1 MKLEDYGAMS
11 KMDDAI
17 ASADEMLRD
26 IELLEARMNARSENF
41 QNFLLETAMTSAS
54 VDYEDSIEKCLRARD
69 QAELDMDK
77 AWVQLIAA
85 YDDAMDSELSES
97 DTGESVMDEEDVPD
111 IDEEGFKRP
120 FPVARPGCPFA
131 SQRRKPHQ
139 LPKQIRPTSIGAF
152 GDLMSDD
159 SPTSS
164 DDEDILDSPTSSPSP
179 SSPSPASPSS
189 DAEDSTTGS
198 SKEADI
204 TLSEVDNV
212 SATIANTAS
221 IATTASATAIPAS
234 NTSATSSSNFNSA
247 STHSHQTSDPE
258 PILEA
263 VDEEEYVLDLSMPKP
278 V

>member
-54 VDYEDSIEKCLRARD
+54 VDYEESIEKCQRARD
-69 QAELDMDK
+69 QVELDMDK
-77 AWVQLIAA
+77 AWVQLMAA

-120 FPVARPGCPFA
+120 FPVARPGCPP
-131 SQRRKPHQ
+131 RRKPHQ

-179 SSPSPASPSS
+179 ASPSS
-189 DAEDSTTGS
+189 DTEDSTTGS

-204 TLSEVDNV
+204 TLSKVDNV
-212 SATIANTAS
+212 SATIANTES
-221 IATTASATAIPAS
+221 IATTASETEIPAS

-247 STHSHQTSDPE
+247 STQYSHQSPDPE

-263 VDEEEYVLDLSMPKP
+263 VEEEEYVLDLSMPKQ